1 VIPGFEI
8 EPASTWILNIQA
20 GDVWLVLGAIGAYQL
35 YLQLRT
41 QNGERQPEG
50 MPKVLQYVTGM
61 PALVILAWFVF
72 DPDIA
77 EFVQMPAH
85 RLFNIFGLVLFNVA
99 GILIL
104 LSHLSLGR
112 LWSGDLET
120 KADHVLVDTG
130 PYQWVRH
137 PLYSSY
143 FLLAFGLF
151 ALSGNWLIGFSLLVY
166 FLTVAIRT
174 PLEEAMLV
182 NRLGER
188 YVAYQR
194 RTGRFLPR
202 LTTNGPR
209 DLRSGRLEPGERLR
223 DIVPAHPL

>member
-1 VIPGFEI
+1 
-8 EPASTWILNIQA
+8 
-20 GDVWLVLGAIGAYQL
+20 
-35 YLQLRT
+35 
-41 QNGERQPEG
+41 
-50 MPKVLQYVTGM
+50 MPT
-61 PALVILAWFVF
+61 
-72 DPDIA
+72 
-77 EFVQMPAH
+77 H

-99 GILIL
+99 GIMIL

-120 KADHVLVDTG
+120 KADHLLVDTG
-130 PYQWVRH
+130 PYRWVRH

-143 FLLAFGLF
+143 FLLALGLF
-151 ALSGNWLIGFSLLVY
+151 ALSGNWLTGFSLLVY